1 MNKRPPM
8 PPRGGFDGKPMKRK
22 INFKT
27 LGRTVKLLF
36 KFYPVLVP
44 ITIVCILF
52 SAVCGVLPAIFIQEI
67 IEIIDNVQKAG
78 LGWDEASRQI
88 IPLMVTLGVFYVLSL
103 TSITAHTQL
112 MSYIT

>member
-44 ITIVCILF
+44 VTIGCILF
-52 SAVCGVLPAIFIQEI
+52 SALCSVLPAIFIQEI
-67 IEIIDNVQKAG
+67 I
-78 LGWDEASRQI
+78 QI
-88 IPLMVTLGVFYVLSL
+88 LMNLVKHRRFQMLWGYTFPDRAFWNCPH
-103 TSITAHTQL
+103 TSGPHCR
-112 MSYIT
+112 